1 MAVVN
6 SILTLKQHARLRL
19 AAWGAYTRS
28 RTFRLRMS
36 FHSFG
41 SLVEAL
47 SKAVAQNW
55 LVLARP
61 LADFQRTGY

>member
-1 MAVVN
+1 
-6 SILTLKQHARLRL
+6 
-19 AAWGAYTRS
+19 
-28 RTFRLRMS
+28 MS
-36 FHSFG
+36 FRSFG

-61 LADFQRTGY
+61 LADFQQQEGQLPL